1 MNKTWQIWL
10 ASREKAPFSR
20 IQISIGI
27 TGLSQPIISFMAEI
41 NWRFHPAKRVDFRAF
56 IWYNL
61 PIQTRKSEA
70 ITKSRGYLSMDAVSI
85 SRVASLVKPVA
96 ADGDT

>member
-1 MNKTWQIWL
+1 MHAPVPFMRSHSIWRTR
-10 ASREKAPFSR
+10 RENVAYC
-20 IQISIGI
+20 I
-27 TGLSQPIISFMAEI
+27 TGLSQPIISFMAGI
-41 NWRFHPAKRVDFRAF
+41 KWRFHPAKRVDFRAF

-70 ITKSRGYLSMDAVSI
+70 IKKSRGYLSMDAVSI
-85 SRVASLVKPVA
+85 SRVASLVKPVT